1 MADKRSEAGRILKL
15 GIDEM
20 FEDLTYSVAYDQVL
34 SKLKNSGMDD
44 GILKDAI
51 NSGVTIMFSAA
62 LVKYIQLQESVVNKI
77 MSIVYAGVVAL
88 LSPLGRYA
96 KNKLSN
102 IKGVKLN
109 RMLGFLTGNFSDR
122 IGIAKV
128 FVECGNQ
135 IINTNNSNSSAL
147 QNVNTVINQRQ
158 HILETKNQ
166 EFNYAKAKVDNINQT
181 LLFKLF
187 SSRFTPQDK
196 EILRRI
202 TGSDKIDIDAL
213 NHVADFMFV
222 TDDAGN
228 VLGLSEMFITMMNG
242 LGYFNGKVKKNG
254 S

>member
-1 MADKRSEAGRILKL
+1 MAEKQSEAGRILKL

-20 FEDLTYSVAYDQVL
+20 FEDLTYNVAYDQVL
-34 SKLKNSGMDD
+34 KRLKNSGMDD

-51 NSGVTIMFSAA
+51 NSGITIMFSAA
-62 LVKYIQLQESVVNKI
+62 LMKYIQIQENVVSKI
-77 MSIVYAGVVAL
+77 MSIVYAGVIAL

-96 KNKLSN
+96 KLGK
-102 IKGVKLN
+102 IKGAKLN

-122 IGIAKV
+122 VGVAQV
-128 FVECGNQ
+128 LVNCGNQ

-147 QNVNTVINQRQ
+147 QNANVIVGQRQ

-166 EFNYAKAKVDNINQT
+166 EFQYAKAKVDNINQT

-196 EILRRI
+196 EVLRRI

-222 TDDAGN
+222 TDDSGN

-242 LGYFNGKVKKNG
+242 LGYFNGKDKNRG

>member
-34 SKLKNSGMDD
+34 SRLKNSGMDD

-122 IGIAKV
+122 IGVAKV

>member
-202 TGSDKIDIDAL
+202 TGSDKIDINAL

>member
-34 SKLKNSGMDD
+34 SRLKKSGMDD

-135 IINTNNSNSSAL
+135 IIYANNSNSSAL

-202 TGSDKIDIDAL
+202 TGSDKIDINAL

>member
-1 MADKRSEAGRILKL
+1 MAEKQSEAGRILKL

-20 FEDLTYSVAYDQVL
+20 FEDLTYNVAYDQVL
-34 SKLKNSGMDD
+34 KRLKNSGMDD

-51 NSGVTIMFSAA
+51 NSGITIMFSAA
-62 LVKYIQLQESVVNKI
+62 LMKYIQIQENVVSKI
-77 MSIVYAGVVAL
+77 MSIVYAGVIAL

-96 KNKLSN
+96 KNKLGK
-102 IKGVKLN
+102 IKGAKLN
-109 RMLGFLTGNFSDR
+109 RMIGFLTGNFSDR
-122 IGIAKV
+122 VGIAQV
-128 FVECGNQ
+128 LVNCGNQ

-147 QNVNTVINQRQ
+147 QNANVIVGQRQ

-166 EFNYAKAKVDNINQT
+166 EFQYAKAKVDNINQT

-196 EILRRI
+196 EVLRRI

-222 TDDAGN
+222 TDDSGN

-242 LGYFNGKVKKNG
+242 LGYFNGKDKNRG

>member
-1 MADKRSEAGRILKL
+1 MADKRSETGRILKL

-122 IGIAKV
+122 IGVAKV

-166 EFNYAKAKVDNINQT
+166 EFNYSKAKVDNINQT

>member
-77 MSIVYAGVVAL
+77 MSIVYTGVVAL

-122 IGIAKV
+122 IGVAKV

-242 LGYFNGKVKKNG
+242 LGYFNGKDKKHG

>member
-122 IGIAKV
+122 VGVAKV

>member
-77 MSIVYAGVVAL
+77 MSIVYTGVVAL

-147 QNVNTVINQRQ
+147 QNVILLLINVS
-158 HILETKNQ
+158 I
-166 EFNYAKAKVDNINQT
+166 F
-181 LLFKLF
+181 
-187 SSRFTPQDK
+187 
-196 EILRRI
+196 
-202 TGSDKIDIDAL
+202 
-213 NHVADFMFV
+213 
-222 TDDAGN
+222 
-228 VLGLSEMFITMMNG
+228 
-242 LGYFNGKVKKNG
+242 
-254 S
+254 

>member
-122 IGIAKV
+122 IGVAKV

>member
-77 MSIVYAGVVAL
+77 MSIVYTGVVAL

>member
-1 MADKRSEAGRILKL
+1 M
-15 GIDEM
+15 
-20 FEDLTYSVAYDQVL
+20 SV
-34 SKLKNSGMDD
+34 
-44 GILKDAI
+44 
-51 NSGVTIMFSAA
+51 
-62 LVKYIQLQESVVNKI
+62 
-77 MSIVYAGVVAL
+77 VYAGVVAL
-88 LSPLGRYA
+88 LSPLGKYA

-102 IKGVKLN
+102 IKGTKLN

-122 IGIAKV
+122 VGVAKV
-128 FVECGNQ
+128 LVECGNQ
-135 IINTNNSNSSAL
+135 VINANNSNSSAL